1 MTGHTKQWERLGQN
15 FPPPQYKTTIDIIF
29 LSISF
34 LFFFTYRGEKE
45 RHKWTMTWHEQSARS
60 NEKKWN
66 RTNEQTNKRTKH
78 KKHKQTRNNVKQTNE
93 KTNERT
99 KKTIRNRTIVHNEKR
114 FTISFFNI
122 STPPP

>member
-66 RTNEQTNKRTKH
+66 RTNEQTNK
-78 KKHKQTRNNVKQTNE
+78 QTNE
-93 KTNERT
+93 RNTKNTNKQEITLNKQMKKLTNER
-99 KKTIRNRTIVHNEKR
+99 KKQYEIER
-114 FTISFFNI
+114 
-122 STPPP
+122 